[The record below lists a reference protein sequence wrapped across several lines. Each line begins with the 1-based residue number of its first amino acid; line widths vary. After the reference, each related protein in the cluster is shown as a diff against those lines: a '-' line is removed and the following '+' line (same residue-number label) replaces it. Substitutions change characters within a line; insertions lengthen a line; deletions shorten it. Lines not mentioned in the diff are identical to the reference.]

1 VIAKILLLTLAW
13 STLLPAR
20 ENPFAPARDFESEP
34 LTKPIPAPE
43 FDDKIVPIIQK
54 AICVSAKP
62 KPTAAPKPAPV
73 WKPTPKKPAALTPPA
88 PKPVTVKPKV
98 HRKPKVVKKHR
109 KIHHAERYNLLY
121 RNDNLRIYAGS
132 HRIKIVTTDCLQKHF
147 RLTRPD
153 RIVLDFGDDFVIY
166 PSIARRVHHLILR
179 EIRIGTH
186 ACFYRVTLQ
195 LDRPHRY
202 SLSHRPYGYL
212 ITLR

>member
-1 VIAKILLLTLAW
+1 MKILLLTLAW
-13 STLLPAR
+13 SMLLLAR
-20 ENPFAPARDFESEP
+20 ENPFAPAGDFESEP
-34 LTKPIPAPE
+34 LTKPIPSPD

-54 AICVSAKP
+54 AICVSAEP
-62 KPTAAPKPAPV
+62 KPTATPKPAPV
-73 WKPTPKKPAALTPPA
+73 WKPTPKPAAVTPT
-88 PKPVTVKPKV
+88 KPKPKV
-98 HRKPKVVKKHR
+98 HKKAKRVKKVR
-109 KIHHAERYNLLY
+109 KIRHRAHYRLLY

-166 PSIARRVHHLILR
+166 PSIARRVHHPILR

-195 LDRPHRY
+195 LDHPHRY